1 MLERCQVSLEVL
13 GHRERVAID
22 SEACWSAGSVAP
34 LALRRLLLPS
44 CSHDLVRTEELHHLI
59 LADLVGCILLLAVVS
74 AIIEGSC
81 GGCSCHFCCSIYDS
95 VGYNA
100 SLRVRPDIGLVE

>member
-22 SEACWSAGSVAP
+22 SEACWSAGDVAP
-34 LALRRLLLPS
+34 LALRRFLLPS
-44 CSHDLVRTEELHHLI
+44 CSHDLVRTEELHHLV
-59 LADLVGCILLLAVVS
+59 LADFVGCILLTTVVLTLV
-74 AIIEGSC
+74 EGCCGS
-81 GGCSCHFCCSIYDS
+81 GGCNFCCSIYDS

-100 SLRVRPDIGLVE
+100 SLRVRSDIG